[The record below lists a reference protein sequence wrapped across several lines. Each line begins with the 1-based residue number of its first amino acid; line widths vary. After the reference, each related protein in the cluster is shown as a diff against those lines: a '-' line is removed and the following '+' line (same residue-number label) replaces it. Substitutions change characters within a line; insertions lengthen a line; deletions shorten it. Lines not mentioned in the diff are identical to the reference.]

1 MRSDGGWRPRGISF
15 SPRSSRLTT
24 WSNLRLEV
32 ALVTR
37 CVALDLIVAGP
48 SLGGAAMAAGVLV
61 SLSPW
66 LTAERAAGGT
76 SVSSLSPAVSCLEES
91 DKGQETQKPPGQD
104 HSSGSHRWTVTG
116 GARVPGLV
124 SPLSWGHWFGCRPLW
139 SLVMQFLLLRCCCC
153 SAARRA
159 WHGQASPSEPTRRG

>member
-1 MRSDGGWRPRGISF
+1 
-15 SPRSSRLTT
+15 
-24 WSNLRLEV
+24 
-32 ALVTR
+32 
-37 CVALDLIVAGP
+37 
-48 SLGGAAMAAGVLV
+48 MAAGVLV

-116 GARVPGLV
+116 GTRVPGLV
-124 SPLSWGHWFGCRPLW
+124 SPLSWGHWFWMSSPLE
-139 SLVMQFLLLRCCCC
+139 SGHAVSPPPMLLLLCGEKGM
-153 SAARRA
+153 A
-159 WHGQASPSEPTRRG
+159 WAGQPQ